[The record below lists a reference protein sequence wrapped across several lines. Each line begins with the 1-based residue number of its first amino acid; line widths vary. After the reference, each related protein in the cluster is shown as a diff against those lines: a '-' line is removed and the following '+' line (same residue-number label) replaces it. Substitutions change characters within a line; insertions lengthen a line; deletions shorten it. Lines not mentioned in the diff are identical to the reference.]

1 MNRPLFGGIEAGG
14 TKFACV
20 VGHGPDEIVAM
31 VQFPTRDPQTT
42 LKQAADFFREQEIK
56 WGKLAAI
63 GIACFGPLDLDP
75 SSPSYG
81 FILPTPK
88 PGWSNVNVAGYFAEN
103 FDIPV
108 AIDTDVN
115 VAAFGEWRWG
125 AGQGLDQFIYL
136 TIGTGIGGGG
146 IIHGKMMHGLT
157 HPEMGHL
164 RLPQDVQQDPF
175 EGTCPYHGN
184 CLEGLASGPAIEKR
198 WGQKGVLLPA
208 GHPAWRLE
216 AHYIGIGLVDLIC
229 ILSPQRIILGG
240 GVMKQQQLFPMIHT
254 EVTNLLN
261 NYIQSYSIQKNIA
274 AYIVPPGLGSRS
286 GVLGAIALAS
296 EQIHS

>member
-1 MNRPLFGGIEAGG
+1 MDRPLFGGIEAGG
-14 TKFACV
+14 TKFVCV
-20 VGHGPDEIVAM
+20 AGRSPDEIVVKA
-31 VQFPTRDPQTT
+31 QFPTSDPQAT
-42 LKQAADFFREQEIK
+42 LKQSADFFREQEK
-56 WGKLAAI
+56 QWGKLAAI
-63 GIACFGPLDLDP
+63 GIACFGPLELDP

-88 PGWSNVNVAGYFAEN
+88 PGWSNVNVAGYFAEKFN
-103 FDIPV
+103 IPV
-108 AIDTDVN
+108 VIDTDVN

-157 HPEMGHL
+157 HPEMGHI

-175 EGTCPYHGN
+175 EGICPYHGN

-198 WGQKGVLLPA
+198 WGQKGELLPA
-208 GHPAWRLE
+208 SHPAWRLE
-216 AHYIGIGLVDLIC
+216 AQYIGIGLINLVC

-240 GVMKQQQLFPMIHT
+240 GVMKQQHLFPLIHT
-254 EVTNLLN
+254 EVTRLLN
-261 NYIQSYSIQKNIA
+261 DYIQSYSIQHNIA
-274 AYIVPPGLGSRS
+274 EYIVPPGLGSRS